1 MLRKSLYVVLF
12 VGLLF
17 LTPHSGAKPFDT
29 DANHSTVG
37 FNVPMLGGLSKVSG
51 KFTSFTVK
59 IEYDEA
65 DIAKS
70 SVTAVIKAESIDTGI
85 ENRDKHLRN
94 PDFFEVEKYPEITFT
109 SKSVK
114 KKGKGF
120 VAVGDFTMHGVTK
133 EIELPFTIAGKS
145 VDPKTNKTTYGF
157 ASTLKLD
164 RRDYGI
170 NYQHKT
176 VPNWIGYD
184 VEINLFVLTRPA

>member
-1 MLRKSLYVVLF
+1 MLRKILYVVLF
-12 VGLLF
+12 VGLMF
-17 LTPHSGAKPFDT
+17 LTPHSKAKPFDT

-51 KFTSFTVK
+51 KFSSFTVSL
-59 IEYDEA
+59 EYDEK
-65 DIAKS
+65 DITKS
-70 SVTAVIKAESIDTGI
+70 SVTAAIKAESIDTGI
-85 ENRDKHLRN
+85 EGRDKHLRT
-94 PDFFEVEKYPEITFT
+94 PDFFDTAKYPEITFK

-114 KKGKGF
+114 KKGKAF

-133 EIELPFTIAGKS
+133 EIELPFTIAGKF
-145 VDPKTNKTTYGF
+145 VDPTSNKTTYGF

-170 NYQHKT
+170 AYQNKNN
-176 VPNWIGYD
+176 PNWIGYE